1 MINTIQIYFLHK
13 GDNIPFYIG
22 ETSLPLKSRLSH
34 HKRKLG
40 KDILIE
46 QLDIV
51 SLDSWRFWESWYI
64 ELFKSWGFILTNKN
78 KGGGGSDK
86 GISKHTPESKFKIGE
101 SRRGK
106 TLTNETKLK
115 QSKSN
120 TGISRNK
127 GNNFASGYVRTEQS
141 KKNISQ
147 NLQKIIFQYN
157 LNGEFIQ
164 EFSSVNEVKK
174 YLNTKSTVIFQCLKG
189 KRENAYNY
197 IWKYKEK

>member
-46 QLDIV
+46 QLDVV

-64 ELFKSWGFILTNKN
+64 ELFKSWGFNLTNKN

-86 GISKHTPESKFKIGE
+86 GISKHTPESKLKIGV
-101 SRRGK
+101 SRIGK
-106 TLTNETKLK
+106 TLTKETKLK

-127 GNNFASGYVRTEQS
+127 GNNFALGYIRSEQS
-141 KKNISQ
+141 KNNIGK
-147 NLQKIIFQYN
+147 NLQKPILQCN
-157 LNGEFIQ
+157 LQNEFIQ
-164 EFSSVNEVKK
+164 EFESVNKVKE
-174 YLNTKSTVIFQCLKG
+174 YLNTKSTVIYQCLKG
-189 KRENAYNY
+189 KRENAYGY
-197 IWKYKEK
+197 VWKYKEK

>member
-1 MINTIQIYFLHK
+1 MINTIQIYFLHR

-22 ETSLPLKSRLSH
+22 ETSKPLKSRLSH

-40 KDILIE
+40 KEVLIE

-64 ELFKSWGFILTNKN
+64 ELFKSWGFSLTNKN

-86 GISKHTPESKFKIGE
+86 GVSKHTPESKFKIGE

-127 GNNFASGYVRTEQS
+127 GNNFASGYIRSEQS

-147 NLQKIIFQYN
+147 NLQKVISQYN

-197 IWKYKEK
+197 IWKYKDK

>member
-46 QLDIV
+46 QLDVV

-64 ELFKSWGFILTNKN
+64 ELFKSWGFNLTNKN

-86 GISKHTPESKFKIGE
+86 GISKHTPESKLKIGA
-101 SRRGK
+101 SRIGK
-106 TLTNETKLK
+106 TLTKETKLK

-127 GNNFASGYVRTEQS
+127 GNNFALGYIRSEQS
-141 KKNISQ
+141 KNNIGK
-147 NLQKIIFQYN
+147 NLQKPILQCN
-157 LNGEFIQ
+157 LQNEFIQ
-164 EFSSVNEVKK
+164 EFESVNKVKE
-174 YLNTKSTVIFQCLKG
+174 YLNTKSTVIYQCLKG
-189 KRENAYNY
+189 KRENAYGY
-197 IWKYKEK
+197 VWKYKEK

>member
-22 ETSLPLKSRLSH
+22 ETSKTLKSRLSH

-40 KDILIE
+40 KNILIE

-64 ELFKSWGFILTNKN
+64 ELFKSWGFSLTNKN

-86 GISKHTPESKFKIGE
+86 GISKHTIESKFKIGE
-101 SRRGK
+101 CRKGK
-106 TLTNETKLK
+106 TLTDETKLK

-127 GNNFASGYVRTEQS
+127 GNNFALGYIRSEQS

-147 NLQKIIFQYN
+147 NLQKVISQYS

-164 EFSSVNEVKK
+164 EFSSVNEAKK

>member
-46 QLDIV
+46 QLDVV

-64 ELFKSWGFILTNKN
+64 ELFKSWGFNLTNKN

-86 GISKHTPESKFKIGE
+86 GISKHTLESKLKIGA
-101 SRRGK
+101 SRIGK
-106 TLTNETKLK
+106 TLTTETKLK

-127 GNNFASGYVRTEQS
+127 GNNFALGYIRSEQS
-141 KKNISQ
+141 KNNIGK
-147 NLQKIIFQYN
+147 NLQKPILQCN
-157 LNGEFIQ
+157 LQNEFIK
-164 EFSSVNEVKK
+164 EF
-174 YLNTKSTVIFQCLKG
+174 
-189 KRENAYNY
+189 
-197 IWKYKEK
+197 

>member
-46 QLDIV
+46 QLDVV

-64 ELFKSWGFILTNKN
+64 ELFKSWGFNLTNKN

-86 GISKHTPESKFKIGE
+86 GISKHTLESKLKIGA
-101 SRRGK
+101 SRIGK
-106 TLTNETKLK
+106 TLTTETKLK

-127 GNNFASGYVRTEQS
+127 GNNFALGYIRSEQS
-141 KKNISQ
+141 KNNIGK
-147 NLQKIIFQYN
+147 NLQKPILQCN
-157 LNGEFIQ
+157 LQNEFIQ
-164 EFSSVNEVKK
+164 EFESINKVKE
-174 YLNTKSTVIFQCLKG
+174 YLNTKSTVIYQCLKG
-189 KRENAYNY
+189 KRENAYGDV
-197 IWKYKEK
+197 WRYKEK

>member
-46 QLDIV
+46 QLDVV

-64 ELFKSWGFILTNKN
+64 ELFKSWGFNLTNKN

-86 GISKHTPESKFKIGE
+86 GISKHTPESKLKIGA
-101 SRRGK
+101 SRIGK
-106 TLTNETKLK
+106 TLTKETKLK

-127 GNNFASGYVRTEQS
+127 GNNFALGYIRSEQS
-141 KKNISQ
+141 KDNIGK
-147 NLQKIIFQYN
+147 NLQKPILQCN
-157 LNGEFIQ
+157 LQNEFIQ
-164 EFSSVNEVKK
+164 EFESVNKVKE
-174 YLNTKSTVIFQCLKG
+174 YLNTKSTVIYQCLKG
-189 KRENAYNY
+189 KRENAYGY
-197 IWKYKEK
+197 VWKYKEK

>member
-46 QLDIV
+46 QLDVV

-64 ELFKSWGFILTNKN
+64 ELFKSWGFNLTNKN

-86 GISKHTPESKFKIGE
+86 GISKHTLESKLKIGA
-101 SRRGK
+101 SRIGK
-106 TLTNETKLK
+106 TLTTETKLK

-127 GNNFASGYVRTEQS
+127 GNNFALGYIRSEQS
-141 KKNISQ
+141 KNNIGK
-147 NLQKIIFQYN
+147 NLQKPILQCN
-157 LNGEFIQ
+157 LQNEFIQ
-164 EFSSVNEVKK
+164 EFESINKVKE
-174 YLNTKSTVIFQCLKG
+174 YLNTKSTVIYQCLKG
-189 KRENAYNY
+189 KRENAYGY
-197 IWKYKEK
+197 VWRYKEK

>member
-46 QLDIV
+46 QLDVV

-64 ELFKSWGFILTNKN
+64 ELFKSWGFNLTNKN

-86 GISKHTPESKFKIGE
+86 GISKHTPESKLKIGA
-101 SRRGK
+101 SRIGK
-106 TLTNETKLK
+106 TLTKETKLK

-127 GNNFASGYVRTEQS
+127 GNNFALGYIRSEQS
-141 KKNISQ
+141 KNNIGK
-147 NLQKIIFQYN
+147 NLQKPIIQCN
-157 LNGEFIQ
+157 LQNEFIQ
-164 EFSSVNEVKK
+164 EFESVNKVKE
-174 YLNTKSTVIFQCLKG
+174 YLNTKSTVIYQCLKG
-189 KRENAYNY
+189 KRENAYGY
-197 IWKYKEK
+197 VWKYKEK